1 MSKETIPMLFIGAGN
16 MSKAIIFPMIDKL
29 NYKPSDITVFDN
41 VKSQYAEF
49 EKKGVSIATDLCEAI
64 KDADTILFA
73 VKPQNMSSL
82 LDDIKNM
89 NVDLSGKLFIT
100 ICASI
105 TIDFICG
112 KLGSELPVIR
122 IMPNTALMSGEGM
135 CAVTKNKYVSHADFD
150 KICGVFKAIGEII
163 VLEETDMNNIIPVNA
178 SSPAVVY
185 KMIGAF
191 MKGSEKFGF
200 SAEEM
205 YPVVLKVFKG
215 ALKMMEESGK
225 TPGELISM
233 VSSKKGTTE
242 KMLET
247 LDHHNFDEM
256 IAEAMNNCAERADEL
271 TKEICT
277 E

>member
-1 MSKETIPMLFIGAGN
+1 MLFIGAGN
-16 MSKAIIFPMIDKL
+16 MAKAIVFPLIEKL

-41 VKSQYAEF
+41 IKAQYVEF
-49 EKKGVSIATDLCEAI
+49 EKKGVNIADNLCEAI
-64 KDADTILFA
+64 KSADIVLFS
-73 VKPQNMSSL
+73 VKPQNMSDL

-89 NVDLSGKLFIT
+89 DIDLSGKLFIT
-100 ICASI
+100 ICASV

-112 KLGSELPVIR
+112 KLGRKLPVIR

-135 CAVTKNKYVSHADFD
+135 CAVAKNEYVSTDDFK
-150 KICGVFKAIGEII
+150 KICGIFETVGKII
-163 VLEETDMNNIIPVNA
+163 ILDEADMNNIISVNA

-185 KMIGAF
+185 KLIGAF
-191 MKGSEKFGF
+191 VKGSEQFGF
-200 SAEEM
+200 SSGEI

-225 TPGELISM
+225 TPDELISM
-233 VSSKKGTTE
+233 VTSKKGTTE

-247 LDHHNFDEM
+247 LDGYGFEKM
-256 IAEAMNNCAERADEL
+256 IAEAMTACAERADEL
-271 TKEICT
+271 TKEICG